1 MTRLLNGRVNA
12 AIWLAL
18 GTVYVVWGSTYLA
31 IAVAVRTLPPFL
43 MSSARFLLAGAVL
56 YAWSRRRG
64 AAERAL
70 ARDRFESREMT
81 QFDAQPTIRFH
92 NQRQS

>member
-1 MTRLLNGRVNA
+1 MTRLLHGRVDA

-18 GTVYVVWGSTYLA
+18 GTVYLVWGSTYVA

-64 AAERAL
+64 TPA
-70 ARDRFESREMT
+70 
-81 QFDAQPTIRFH
+81 PTPPTSSKPSSKKPSPLRH
-92 NQRQS
+92 HL